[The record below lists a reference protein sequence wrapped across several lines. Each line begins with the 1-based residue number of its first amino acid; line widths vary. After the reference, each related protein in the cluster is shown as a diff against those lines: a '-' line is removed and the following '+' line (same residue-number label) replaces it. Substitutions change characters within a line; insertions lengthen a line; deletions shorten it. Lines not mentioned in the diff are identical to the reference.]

1 LYNNYYGFKGL
12 SLKHGGL
19 YIMAKWIFLF
29 ALLTIAL
36 MLIIMWQ
43 AGIFSFISD
52 AVSAIDVL
60 TPSTT
65 STAVNAIAEG
75 TIVR

>member
-1 LYNNYYGFKGL
+1 MEDFI
-12 SLKHGGL
+12 
-19 YIMAKWIFLF
+19 IMAKWIFLF
-29 ALLTIAL
+29 ALLTIVL

-60 TPSTT
+60 TPSAT
-65 STAVNAIAEG
+65 STSVNAIAEG